1 MQCWAVVSLGKPTWK
16 TWPLKG
22 GRAFQAKGQSE
33 QRDRGGTK
41 HWGDRRLLVLIFD
54 KLTTSTKQQTPQCRA
69 AGSYT
74 SQLQFSGIDY
84 NKLRE
89 KKILPLLR
97 VALGQRGAF
106 TKDALDFSCVPQ
118 KALPPVWPRIS
129 TQGRKYAVSLNA
141 AKGREKSHLGCSPWK
156 P

>member
-74 SQLQFSGIDY
+74 S
-84 NKLRE
+84 
-89 KKILPLLR
+89 
-97 VALGQRGAF
+97 
-106 TKDALDFSCVPQ
+106 
-118 KALPPVWPRIS
+118 
-129 TQGRKYAVSLNA
+129 
-141 AKGREKSHLGCSPWK
+141 
-156 P
+156 